1 MDKDQLRKDL
11 IDQRLS
17 LPEEVV
23 SFSGTRVVRY
33 LLDYIESSN
42 FTTIGSYSPIQR
54 EINIEPIEL
63 KLPKANFYLPKVMD
77 LKSRLLVWGE
87 RPLEPGFKG
96 ILEPIEIKK
105 DVTLDMVLVP
115 CVGFNNQ
122 GYRLG
127 YGGGF
132 YDSYL
137 NRLES
142 RPHIVGIAY
151 NFSRSTFK
159 AESHD
164 HRLDAVVTESGITI
178 F

>member
-1 MDKDQLRKDL
+1 MNKDQLRKDL
-11 IDQRLS
+11 IDQRFS
-17 LPEEVV
+17 LDEEVV
-23 SFSGTRVVRY
+23 LFAGTRVVRY
-33 LLDYIESSN
+33 LLDYIEPSN
-42 FTTIGSYSPIQR
+42 FTAIGSYSPIHK

-77 LKSRLLVWGE
+77 LKSRILVWGE
-87 RPLEPGFKG
+87 RPLKLGFKG
-96 ILEPIEIKK
+96 ILEPVEIKE

-115 CVGFNNQ
+115 CIGFNDQ

-151 NFSRSTFK
+151 NFSRSTFM

-164 HRLDAVVTESGITI
+164 HRLDAVVTELGISI